1 MTDPVPVLDLLHPE
15 PSVLLGL
22 PGAVAGS
29 GIDATVAWH
38 YGDPLAEQRRAER
51 GAGLVDRTH
60 REVIAVSGPAR
71 LDWLNKLTSQLVDPL
86 PDGTTTSALV
96 LSPTGHVEHHFGVTE
111 LAGTVFLDTE
121 PGHGRALLSYLESMK
136 FWTEVDLV
144 MSPLRELSLIGP
156 RSTDVAADAHLPV
169 PDAGHAAAT
178 DTGFV
183 RRTEAGVDLFTPDPG
198 PLAQRLVSMGATPTG
213 SWADDALRIL
223 TRRPRLGVD
232 TDERTIPNEISWL
245 AEAVHLNKGCY
256 RGQETVARVHN
267 LGRPPRRLVVLN
279 LDGSQ
284 DVLPAAG
291 APVLAGGRTV
301 GRVGTAAQHHEDGPV
316 ALALVKRSVGPDT
329 PLLAGPVD
337 ARLDPAD
344 AIEEDAIP
352 RSAVDHAAF
361 RQLGVLRRN

>member
-1 MTDPVPVLDLLHPE
+1 MTNYRSPLLD
-15 PSVLLGL
+15 L
-22 PGAVAGS
+22 PGAVAGN
-29 GIDATVAWH
+29 GIDAPVA
-38 YGDPLAEQRRAER
+38 
-51 GAGLVDRTH
+51 
-60 REVIAVSGPAR
+60 
-71 LDWLNKLTSQLVDPL
+71 
-86 PDGTTTSALV
+86 ALV
-96 LSPTGHVEHHFGVTE
+96 LSPQGHVEHAMYGLDDGEAFTAHVEPGQAEPLRGWLDSMRFMMRVEVADVTDEVAVTWRPSARRDGAPYSGYELVRRGE
-111 LAGTVFLDTE
+111 LAT
-121 PGHGRALLSYLESMK
+121 Y
-136 FWTEVDLV
+136 
-144 MSPLRELSLIGP
+144 
-156 RSTDVAADAHLPV
+156 
-169 PDAGHAAAT
+169 AAA
-178 DTGFV
+178 
-183 RRTEAGVDLFTPDPG
+183 AGPACGL
-198 PLAQRLVSMGATPTG
+198 
-213 SWADDALRIL
+213 WAFEALRIA
-223 TRRPRLGVD
+223 RGEPRLGLD
-232 TDERTIPNEISWL
+232 TDERTIPNEAGWIST
-245 AEAVHLNKGCY
+245 AVHLDKGCY